1 MLSNSPFSLRHRVFV
16 LKFSLAAA
24 YEHQQPG
31 LMLAGT
37 DTAAASLAG
46 SARLAG
52 AELWK
57 WKLESE

>member
-1 MLSNSPFSLRHRVFV
+1 ML
-16 LKFSLAAA
+16 KISLAAA
-24 YEHQQPG
+24 YKHQQPA